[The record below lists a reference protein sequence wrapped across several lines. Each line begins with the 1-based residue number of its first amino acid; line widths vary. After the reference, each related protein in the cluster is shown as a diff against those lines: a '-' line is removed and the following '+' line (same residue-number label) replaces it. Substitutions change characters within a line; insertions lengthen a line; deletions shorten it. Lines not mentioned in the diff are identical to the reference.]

1 MKLTRTCSLYFMVLS
16 LVYLL
21 QAFYCY
27 VKLDREKI
35 AERHSNEDYGDELFN
50 FVSTV
55 CLINIVH
62 ALTLISLAVFVVIL
76 TRRFKILNEKHYL

>member
-1 MKLTRTCSLYFMVLS
+1 MVLS

-27 VKLDREKI
+27 IKLDREKI
-35 AERHSNEDYGDELFN
+35 NERYSNEEYSEELFN
-50 FVSTV
+50 FISTV
-55 CLINIVH
+55 CQINIVH
-62 ALTLISLAVFVVIL
+62 ALTLISLGIFVVIL

>member
-1 MKLTRTCSLYFMVLS
+1 MVLS
-16 LVYLL
+16 IVYLL
-21 QAFYCY
+21 QAVYCY
-27 VKLDREKI
+27 AKLDREKI
-35 AERHSNEDYGDELFN
+35 ADRFSNEDYVDELFN

>member
-1 MKLTRTCSLYFMVLS
+1 MKLTQTCSLYFMVLS

-27 VKLDREKI
+27 AKLDRENI
-35 AERHSNEDYGDELFN
+35 AERYSNEDYGDELFS